1 MRRPAS
7 TRLLAVL
14 SAVTVAA
21 SGGALVAARATPPPA
36 GPSSG
41 PTPDLA
47 CDTGSMPES
56 TQGRA
61 PLADYTSGRAAAGYF
76 CNAREIGHIGGTIG
90 GYRVE
95 RYVDAAGHECAYWD
109 STLLFPNNLSDQ
121 AGVNGQ
127 TTVAG
132 QTVPA
137 ATPEGPG
144 TYVTDMSDPAN
155 PVVTDVLR
163 TPAFQSPHESVRLNQ
178 ARGLLVADMGNPG
191 FDPGF
196 VDVYDVKTDC
206 RHPKLDASVPMG
218 VLGHEGGFSPDGNTF
233 WVSSLYGHT
242 LAAVDLTNPTT
253 PRLLGVWF
261 NFQPHGVSI
270 SDDGTRLY
278 MAEGQFNSSEP
289 GGGFTGLT
297 ILDVSQVQNRVL
309 NPQVSI
315 VSRLTWS
322 NVSTPQNATPFTVA
336 GHHYLLED
344 DEFGSGASIGAARI
358 IDIEDETNP
367 FVVSNMRLAVNEP
380 SAQGADLEADPG
392 NGADQPFQGYQAH
405 YCTLPSRVDPYVI
418 ACSFIMSGLRVFDI
432 RDVANPVEIAYF
444 NKPLLPSQT
453 SPRSGAFAMSA
464 PAYDEATDDI
474 WYSDGN
480 SGFYVVRLDSAATG
494 ITNFA
499 GQIVLPGN

>member
-1 MRRPAS
+1 MRFPTS
-7 TRLLAVL
+7 TRLLAAL
-14 SAVTVAA
+14 SALTIAT
-21 SGGALVAARATPPPA
+21 GGGVIAARATPPPA
-36 GPSSG
+36 GPSAG

-47 CDTGSMPES
+47 CDAGSMPET

-61 PLADYTSGRAAAGYF
+61 PLADYTSGRAADGYY
-76 CNAREIGHIGGTIG
+76 CNAREVSHIGGTVG

-95 RYVDAAGHECAYWD
+95 RYVDPAGHECAYWD

-121 AGVNGQ
+121 AGVTGQ

-132 QTVPA
+132 QTVPV

-144 TYVTDMSDPAN
+144 TYVTDMSDPAH
-155 PVVTDVLR
+155 PVITDVLR

-178 ARGLLVADMGNPG
+178 ARGLLVADMGSPA

-196 VDVYDVKTDC
+196 VDVYDLKTDC
-206 RHPKLDASVPMG
+206 RHPRLDASVPVG

-242 LAAVDLTNPTT
+242 LAAVDLTNPRT
-253 PRLLGVWF
+253 PILLGVWF

-270 SDDGTRLY
+270 SDDGNRLY
-278 MAEGQFNSSEP
+278 MAEGQFQS
-289 GGGFTGLT
+289 GDGGFTGLT

-336 GHHYLLED
+336 GHKYLLED
-344 DEFGSGASIGAARI
+344 DEFGSGANIGAARI

-367 FVVSNMRLAVNEP
+367 FVVSNLRLAVNEA
-380 SAQGADLEADPG
+380 SAQGPDLEADPG

-405 YCTLPSRVDPYVI
+405 YCDMPSRVDPYII
-418 ACSFIMSGLRVFDI
+418 ACTFIMSGLRVFDI
-432 RDVANPVEIAYF
+432 RDIANPVEVAYF

-453 SPRSGAFAMSA
+453 SPRSGSFAMSA
-464 PAYDEATDDI
+464 PAYDEATHDI
-474 WYSDGN
+474 WYTDGN
-480 SGFYVVRLDSAATG
+480 SGFYVVRLDPATN
-494 ITNFA
+494 ITDFA

>member
-1 MRRPAS
+1 MQLPVS
-7 TRLLAVL
+7 TRLLAAL
-14 SAVTVAA
+14 SALTFVTGSGVVVAA
-21 SGGALVAARATPPPA
+21 HASPAPAA
-36 GPSSG
+36 PSAG
-41 PTPDLA
+41 PTPDIA
-47 CDTGSMPES
+47 CDAASMPES

-61 PLADYTSGRAAAGYF
+61 PLADYNSGRAAEGYT
-76 CNAREIGHIGGTIG
+76 CNAQEIGHIGGTVG

-132 QTVPA
+132 QTV
-137 ATPEGPG
+137 THPEGPG
-144 TYVTDMSDPAN
+144 TYVTDMSDPAH
-155 PVVTDVLR
+155 PVITDVLR
-163 TPAFQSPHESVRLNQ
+163 TPAFLSPHESVRLNQ
-178 ARGLLVADMGNPG
+178 KRGLLVADMGNPA
-191 FDPGF
+191 FDPGS
-196 VDVYDVKTDC
+196 VDVFDVSQDC

-242 LAAVDLTNPTT
+242 LAAVDLTNPKAPT
-253 PRLLGVWF
+253 LLGVWF

-278 MAEGQFNSSEP
+278 MAEGQFNTSEP

-336 GHHYLLED
+336 GHKYLLED
-344 DEFGSGASIGAARI
+344 DEFGSDANIGAARI
-358 IDIEDETNP
+358 IDIQDEANP
-367 FVVSNMRLAVNEP
+367 FVVSNLRLAVNEP
-380 SAQGADLEADPG
+380 SAQGPDLEADPG

-405 YCTLPSRVDPYVI
+405 YCDLPSRVDPYII
-418 ACSFIMSGLRVFDI
+418 ACTFIMSGLRVFDI
-432 RDVANPVEIAYF
+432 RNIANPVEIAYF
-444 NKPLLPSQT
+444 NKPLLPSAT
-453 SPRSGAFAMSA
+453 SPRSGSFAMSA

-474 WYSDGN
+474 WYDDGN
-480 SGFYVVRLDSAATG
+480 TGFYVVRLDSAATG

-499 GQIVLPGN
+499 GSIVNPGN

>member
-1 MRRPAS
+1 MRLPVS
-7 TRLLAVL
+7 TRLLAAL
-14 SAVTVAA
+14 SALTVAT
-21 SGGALVAARATPPPA
+21 SGGAVVVARATAPPA
-36 GPSSG
+36 APSDSA
-41 PTPDLA
+41 TPDLA
-47 CDTGSMPES
+47 CDAGSMPET

-61 PLADYTSGRAAAGYF
+61 PLADYTSGRAADGYY
-76 CNAREIGHIGGTIG
+76 CNAREVGHIGGTVG

-95 RYVDAAGHECAYWD
+95 RYVDPAGHECAYWD

-121 AGVNGQ
+121 AGVTGQ

-144 TYVTDMSDPAN
+144 TYVTDMSDPTH
-155 PVVTDVLR
+155 PVITDVLR
-163 TPAFQSPHESVRLNQ
+163 TPAFQSPHESVRLNVK
-178 ARGLLVADMGNPG
+178 RGLLVADMGNPA
-191 FDPGF
+191 FHPGF
-196 VDVYDVKTDC
+196 VDVYDVKQDC
-206 RHPKLDASVPMG
+206 RHPVLDASVPMG

-242 LAAVDLTNPTT
+242 LAAVDLTNPHAPT
-253 PRLLGVWF
+253 LLGVWF
-261 NFQPHGVSI
+261 DFQPHGVSI

-278 MAEGQFNSSEP
+278 MAEGQFNSNF
-289 GGGFTGLT
+289 GGFTGLT

-309 NPQVSI
+309 NPQVSV

-336 GHHYLLED
+336 GHKYLLED
-344 DEFGSGASIGAARI
+344 DEFGSDANIGAARI
-358 IDIEDETNP
+358 IDIEDETHP
-367 FVVSNMRLAVNEP
+367 FVVSNLRLAVNEA
-380 SAQGADLEADPG
+380 SAQGPDLEADPG

-405 YCTLPSRVDPYVI
+405 YCDLPSRVDPYII
-418 ACSFIMSGLRVFDI
+418 ACTFIMSGLRVFDI
-432 RDVANPVEIAYF
+432 RDIANPVEIAYF

-453 SPRSGAFAMSA
+453 SPRSGSFAMSA

-480 SGFYVVRLDSAATG
+480 SGFYVVRLDSTATG

-499 GQIVLPGN
+499 GTIDLPGN